1 MNAAVRQDL
10 VISSPRAM
18 PVDSQESQRYD
29 LLGEI
34 ATGGMATVY
43 VAKLRGAH
51 GFARTVAVKCM
62 HPQYAK
68 DPSFVDM
75 FLDEARVAAKIR
87 HPNVVP
93 TLDIVREHDQLL
105 IVLEYVEGET
115 LSALLKGA
123 RKRGERISPAIACAV
138 VHDLLCG
145 LHAAHEATDDD
156 GQPLGIVHRDV
167 SPQNVI
173 VGADGLSR
181 VLDFGV
187 AKASGRAHE
196 TRSGEIKGKVPY
208 MPVEQ
213 LYGEELDRRA
223 DVYAAGVVLW
233 ETLTGER
240 LFDAPND
247 AALVIK
253 ITESPIP
260 SLKEKLGESLPPEI
274 DRVVMRA
281 LSREKADRY
290 ASALEMA
297 EDLGRACNPASRLEV
312 AAFVKE
318 HAGTTLA
325 EREQKLRAWE
335 RTPSARELAPLARVV
350 ASALKDA
357 TTRRVSMTP
366 TFAGVV
372 TRRTTAR
379 RPTIAIAAGVVALLA
394 VVTTIATV
402 QAKRG
407 DTLKLEYAGSAASA
421 APAAPSAQASA
432 VGGAV
437 KASDAPPERAAAT
450 AAPSETD
457 VAKPATAVPPRPT
470 VATPPRTPP
479 TAPATKPS
487 AAPAATPVKDSAAC
501 RPPYTVDAEGN
512 RHYKVECL

>member
-1 MNAAVRQDL
+1 
-10 VISSPRAM
+10 M

-123 RKRGERISPAIACAV
+123 RKRGERIEPGIACAV

-260 SLKEKLGESLPPEI
+260 SLKEKLGDDFPAEI

-297 EDLGRACNPASRLEV
+297 EDLGRASKLASRLDV

-372 TRRTTAR
+372 TRRTPAR

-407 DTLKLEYAGSAASA
+407 DAIKLEYAAPAASAASA
-421 APAAPSAQASA
+421 PGASGSVAKASAPA
-432 VGGAV
+432 
-437 KASDAPPERAAAT
+437 PERSAAAPAPAETEAPRPAATPARPAVAPARPAVAAT
-450 AAPSETD
+450 AAP
-457 VAKPATAVPPRPT
+457 
-470 VATPPRTPP
+470 
-479 TAPATKPS
+479 KPS
-487 AAPAATPVKDSAAC
+487 APPATPAATSVKDSAAC